1 MKKFYFLTALLLIV
15 AVMPSLAQTNESI
28 QKNTWYIGAGG
39 NFNSSWIVDQNTY
52 GEPKL
57 NAIFTPGYE
66 GNLNVGVDF
75 SDYLGLK
82 MELGYAFMGQKYNGT
97 QYDSTV
103 SRTIKLNYLLLPVM
117 MKFRTGGKV
126 TKFYLMAGPEL
137 EILLSASQSYLREG
151 VDAPS
156 YSPPLNRGTV
166 DVSKKDVTDRYSPV
180 SGCARLDLGIEITPS
195 KHFMMDIGLSNFFSV
210 TDLNR
215 PSYRILQ
222 TNGRY
227 WISHDFY
234 SGLNVGLNYVF

>member
-126 TKFYLMAGPEL
+126 TKFYLMAG
-137 EILLSASQSYLREG
+137 
-151 VDAPS
+151 
-156 YSPPLNRGTV
+156 T
-166 DVSKKDVTDRYSPV
+166 
-180 SGCARLDLGIEITPS
+180 
-195 KHFMMDIGLSNFFSV
+195 
-210 TDLNR
+210 
-215 PSYRILQ
+215 
-222 TNGRY
+222 
-227 WISHDFY
+227 
-234 SGLNVGLNYVF
+234 